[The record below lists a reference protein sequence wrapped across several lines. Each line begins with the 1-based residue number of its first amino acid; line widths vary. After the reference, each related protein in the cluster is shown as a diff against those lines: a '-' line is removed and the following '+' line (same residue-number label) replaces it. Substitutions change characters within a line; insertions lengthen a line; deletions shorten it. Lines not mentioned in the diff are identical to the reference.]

1 MGVSALQTISPPET
15 GYLKKVYDFCDK
27 RCPSAEN
34 ADCDFIQRPD
44 SGNALLFVNGMRHKA
59 YQIQHIK
66 DLTLSN
72 SQANIYFVANHTNG
86 FFNDLLRCTKL
97 RLGGKSPA
105 SETLKDTLEALP
117 KELKKVKIICHS
129 EGSLIVR
136 SALHHLSDEKFK
148 ELYPKLEII
157 SFGAAVFFDKR
168 YAKRVE
174 NHVSLIDPIPL
185 ILNIQKL
192 FHYLWASLLLLKNK
206 VERIYQPVKLGDEC
220 PLWFHM
226 PRLNDPLIEHSLKNS
241 TYSLPFCRT
250 VLDLQPVRTQTG
262 GPNP

>member
-1 MGVSALQTISPPET
+1 MAVPPLETISPPEN
-15 GYLKKVYDFCDK
+15 GYLKNVYGFCDR
-27 RCPSAEN
+27 RCPSTGK

-44 SGNALLFVNGMRHKA
+44 SENALLFVNGMRHKA

-72 SQANIYFVANHTNG
+72 SHANIYFVANHTTG
-86 FFNDLLRCTKL
+86 FFHDLLRCTKL
-97 RLGGKSPA
+97 RLGGTSPA
-105 SETLKDTLEALP
+105 SETLKETLENLP

-136 SALHHLSDEKFK
+136 SALHHLTDQKFQ

-185 ILNIQKL
+185 ILNIHKL

-206 VERIYQPVKLGDEC
+206 VEKIYQPVKVGGEC

-226 PRLNDPLIEHSLKNS
+226 PRLNDPMIEHSLKNT
-241 TYSLPFCRT
+241 TYSVPFCRA
-250 VLDLQPVRTQTG
+250 VLDLQPFRAQTG
-262 GPNP
+262 GSNS